1 MREKRL
7 LSEAFGGCSDPGDP
21 RDFPVSSGMKWRWM
35 DEVQDKGSHCLV
47 THSSREGE
55 VVLRGQSSGSF
66 MTSSLHRLLCPKL
79 QGMGMGWES
88 R

>member
-1 MREKRL
+1 MREKCL
-7 LSEAFGGCSDPGDP
+7 LSEAFGGCCDPGDP
-21 RDFPVSSGMKWRWM
+21 GDFPVSSGMERRWTQ
-35 DEVQDKGSHCLV
+35 VQDKGSHCLV
-47 THSSREGE
+47 SHSSREGE

-66 MTSSLHRLLCPKL
+66 MTSSLVHRLLCPKL